1 MLEMKGDQ
9 SSNITHVS
17 PTQIMDDVTPEG
29 GQSAV
34 VMRPVG
40 SADEI
45 RERQG
50 QEHES
55 DARPVDGDADEI
67 AEEARKPLMVQ
78 APVQPTRAE
87 RDEHEKTHMPYRS
100 WCVHCVRGRGRSD
113 AHKTNPVK
121 EEYRKPQLSA
131 DYWFLGAAQGE
142 LGQED
147 THDKTPVLVMYEKL
161 SKCTFAHVVPCK
173 GPDPTVTAK
182 IVADLDSMGYKSIV
196 VKTDQESAI
205 TALFRSVKVAW
216 SGDLIIEMSPKGDSQ
231 GNGAAES
238 AVNVVEGMVR
248 THKSALESRLDCIIL
263 PKWNVVSWIVEW
275 VALMLRRYKMGDD
288 GLTPYGR
295 IKGKKPSRAIVELGE
310 RVLFME
316 VRSHSERRPNLDV

>member
-1 MLEMKGDQ
+1 MLEMKEDQ
-9 SSNITHVS
+9 SSNITPVS
-17 PTQIMDDVTPEG
+17 PTQILDETTPDG

-55 DARPVDGDADEI
+55 DARPSDGDADEV
-67 AEEARKPLMVQ
+67 AEEANRPLMVQ

-87 RDEHEKTHMPYRS
+87 REEHVKTHMPYRS

-113 AHKTNPVK
+113 AHRTNPVR

-173 GPDPTVTAK
+173 GPDPTVIAK

-196 VKTDQESAI
+196 VKTDQESSI
-205 TALFRSVKVAW
+205 TALFKSVKVAW
-216 SGDLIIEMSPKGDSQ
+216 
-231 GNGAAES
+231 
-238 AVNVVEGMVR
+238 
-248 THKSALESRLDCIIL
+248 
-263 PKWNVVSWIVEW
+263 
-275 VALMLRRYKMGDD
+275 
-288 GLTPYGR
+288 
-295 IKGKKPSRAIVELGE
+295 
-310 RVLFME
+310 
-316 VRSHSERRPNLDV
+316 